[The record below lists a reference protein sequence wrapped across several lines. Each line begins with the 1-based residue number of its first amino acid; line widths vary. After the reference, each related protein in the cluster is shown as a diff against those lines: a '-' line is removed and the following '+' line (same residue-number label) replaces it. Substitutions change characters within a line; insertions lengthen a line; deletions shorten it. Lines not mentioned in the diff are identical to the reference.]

1 MFQVAVCPP
10 AVQQPGSGAEL
21 CSGCAAA
28 GGLLSAASDAAA
40 ERRTSAAG
48 TVLLPCLAVCVT
60 PAGTPAHTDIQ
71 RQSELIQTCDEEK
84 NLLHIKNIWK
94 V

>member
-1 MFQVAVCPP
+1 MMFQVTACRP
-10 AVQQPGSGAEL
+10 AVQQPGSGAEP

-48 TVLLPCLAVCVT
+48 TVLLPCLAVCVM
-60 PAGTPAHTDIQ
+60 PAGTPVHIDIQ
-71 RQSELIQTCDEEK
+71 RQS
-84 NLLHIKNIWK
+84 
-94 V
+94 